1 MLMDAHRGAVKHLH
15 FAVVGLA
22 DRGHDAVPNPGF
34 APPHKAVVAGC
45 RRAVFLGQRP
55 PRRACS
61 QDPKNPIQNP
71 PVIHPRNA
79 ARLIRQQRRNYTLF
93 KIRQLI
99 PLHDQTLPNGKL
111 ESHLDSRGNPLFY
124 EFMT

>member
-61 QDPKNPIQNP
+61 QDSKIPFKTRRASARET
-71 PVIHPRNA
+71 PRGLSGSNGA
-79 ARLIRQQRRNYTLF
+79 ITLRS
-93 KIRQLI
+93 K
-99 PLHDQTLPNGKL
+99 
-111 ESHLDSRGNPLFY
+111 SVSS
-124 EFMT
+124 

>member
-34 APPHKAVVAGC
+34 APSHKAVVAGC

-61 QDPKNPIQNP
+61 QDPKFPSRTRRSSTRGT
-71 PVIHPRNA
+71 PRG
-79 ARLIRQQRRNYTLF
+79 LF
-93 KIRQLI
+93 GSNGAITPYSKSVSSYPCMIKPSQMESLNHTSI
-99 PLHDQTLPNGKL
+99 PAGIP
-111 ESHLDSRGNPLFY
+111 F
-124 EFMT
+124 FMSL